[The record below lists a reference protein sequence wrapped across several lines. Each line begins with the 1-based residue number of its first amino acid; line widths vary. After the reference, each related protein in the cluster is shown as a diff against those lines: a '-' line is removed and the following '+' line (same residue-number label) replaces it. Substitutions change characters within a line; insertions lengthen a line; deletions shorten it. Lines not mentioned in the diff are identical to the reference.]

1 MQMRANEGY
10 FDLKDKNRTSVYEW
24 QASIQIFVALS
35 LITMRYLMIHIDF
48 RALRFGILVSWTSIA
63 SKKALWA

>member
-1 MQMRANEGY
+1 MGANKAY

-48 RALRFGILVSWTSIA
+48 RALRFEILVSWTSIA